1 MIATAVDE
9 RQTSYQA
16 SAINYARRIEHDGR
30 TIAEHIE
37 IVWANF
43 CDVFPTYRSYLVCV
57 AGNFPESEAQHVAK
71 AMVKEH
77 DYKEVR
83 KTLRGKVAK

>member
-9 RQTSYQA
+9 RTTSYQA
-16 SAINYARRIEHDGR
+16 NAINYARRVEPDGR
-30 TIAEHIE
+30 TIAEHID

-43 CDVFPTYRSYLVCV
+43 LDVFPTYRSYLVCV
-57 AGNFPESEAQHVAK
+57 AGNLPLSEVQQVAK

-77 DYKEVR
+77 DYREVR

>member
-1 MIATAVDE
+1 MIAIFDE
-9 RQTSYQA
+9 KKTSYQA
-16 SAINYARRIEHDGR
+16 SAISYARKPEPGR
-30 TIAEHIE
+30 NIAHHID

-57 AGNFPESEAQHVAK
+57 AGNYPKSEVQAVAS

-77 DYKEVR
+77 DYREVR